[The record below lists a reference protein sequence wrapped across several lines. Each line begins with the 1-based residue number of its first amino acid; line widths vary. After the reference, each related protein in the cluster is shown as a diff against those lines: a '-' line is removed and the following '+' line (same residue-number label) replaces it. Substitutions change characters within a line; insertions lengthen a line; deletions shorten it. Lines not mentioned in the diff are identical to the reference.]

1 MWDLYFT
8 SQAEKDSLKLKSSHL
23 KQKAEKILEILRE
36 DPFRNPAL
44 YEKLAGDLSGLFSR
58 RINIQHKI
66 VYQILTE
73 EKAVKILSMWTH
85 YE

>member
-1 MWDLYFT
+1 MWGLYFT